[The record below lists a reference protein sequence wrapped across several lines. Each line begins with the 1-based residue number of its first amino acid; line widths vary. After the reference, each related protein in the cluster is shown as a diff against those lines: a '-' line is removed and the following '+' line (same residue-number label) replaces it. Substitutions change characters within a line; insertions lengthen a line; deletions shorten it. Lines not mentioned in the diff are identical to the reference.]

1 MNGTSNLFSRFIAA
15 ASHVFKFPVWR
26 QSYYLVLIR
35 ADKLEKLFGAGKD
48 VKKNETDN

>member
-1 MNGTSNLFSRFIAA
+1 MNGTSNLFSRFVVA

-26 QSYYLVLIR
+26 QSYYIVFIR

-48 VKKNETDN
+48 AKKDDSDL